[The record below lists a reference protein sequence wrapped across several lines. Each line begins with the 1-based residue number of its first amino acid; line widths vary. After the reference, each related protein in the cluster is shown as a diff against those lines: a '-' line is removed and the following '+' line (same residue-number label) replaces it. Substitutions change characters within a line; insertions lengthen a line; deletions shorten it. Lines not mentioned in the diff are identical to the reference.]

1 MIKKLISVITLLSF
15 ISVFCFSSEIDNK
28 LDEQDELIQSLELE
42 MSNIRLMMY
51 LLKEDNEQ
59 LNLTVDSCNAKI
71 TELMENI
78 ESMKKAL
85 ISNKEDTSKLIAE
98 MEVIYNEL
106 ENYKSELAMLKR
118 KNNNANLFVQITI
131 PLVTLSFAGYGAY
144 EYFANDSNM
153 GKFMMYGGLGLFVGL
168 EVVWNGG
175 KFIFRI
181 W

>member
-1 MIKKLISVITLLSF
+1 MIKKLISIIILLSF
-15 ISVFCFSSEIDNK
+15 VSTFCFSSEIDNK

-71 TELMENI
+71 TELM
-78 ESMKKAL
+78 KKAL
-85 ISNKEDTSKLIAE
+85 IFNKEDTSKLIAE

-106 ENYKSELAMLKR
+106 ESYKSELAMLKR

-144 EYFANDSNM
+144 EYFVNNSNM